1 MTIRCLAVDDEQLS
15 LDLLED
21 NIRRVPF
28 LQLVSR
34 CANAYEALEVL
45 RREPVDLLF
54 LDIQMPGLTGMQL
67 LQTLPNKPMVIF
79 ITAFRN
85 YALEGFELDVLDYLV
100 KPVTFERFLKAVN
113 KAAEYRSVKT
123 NTVPAPQPVTDNT
136 ASYDYLFVN
145 VEYNLVKIAV
155 PDITHI
161 EGLKDYIK
169 IYLANAAKPIVT
181 KLSLKAL
188 TDKLSAEKFVR
199 VHKSYIVAVDKISF
213 IRRNRIHINE
223 QVIPISDFYRE
234 ELLKVISPQSLK

>member
-1 MTIRCLAVDDEQLS
+1 MTIRCLAVDDESLS

-21 NIRRVPF
+21 NIKRVPF
-28 LQLVSR
+28 LQLVRR
-34 CANAYEALEVL
+34 CANAYEAMEVL
-45 RREPVDLLF
+45 RREPVDLVF

-67 LQTLPNKPMVIF
+67 LQSLPHRPMVIF

-113 KAAEYRSVKT
+113 KAAEYRSLKT
-123 NTVPAPQPVTDNT
+123 QPVPPVAESSAGNF
-136 ASYDYLFVN
+136 DYLFVN

-169 IYLANAAKPIVT
+169 IYLSGGSKPVVT
-181 KLSLKAL
+181 KLSMKAL

-199 VHKSYIVAVDKISF
+199 VHKSYIVAIDKISF
-213 IRRNRIHINE
+213 IRRNRIHIGE
-223 QVIPISDFYRE
+223 QVIPVSDFYRE
-234 ELLKVISPQSLK
+234 DLLKLISPQSLK

>member
-1 MTIRCLAVDDEQLS
+1 MIIRCLAVDDEVLS

-21 NIRRVPF
+21 NIKRVPF

-34 CANAYEALEVL
+34 CVNAYEAMEVL
-45 RREPVDLLF
+45 RREPVDLIF
-54 LDIQMPGLTGMQL
+54 LDIQMPGLSGMQM
-67 LQTLPNKPMVIF
+67 LQTLPNRPLVIF
-79 ITAFRN
+79 ITAFKN
-85 YALEGFELDVLDYLV
+85 YALEGFELDALDYLV

-113 KAAEYRSVKT
+113 KAAEYRSLKHQ
-123 NTVPAPQPVTDNT
+123 QPVQPAVEN
-136 ASYDYLFVN
+136 AVNHDYLFVN

-169 IYLANAAKPIVT
+169 IFLAGSSKPIVT

-188 TDKLSAEKFVR
+188 TDKLSPGKFAR
-199 VHKSYIVAVDKISF
+199 VHKSYIVAIDKISF
-213 IRRNRIHINE
+213 IRRNRIHIDE

>member
-1 MTIRCLAVDDEQLS
+1 MTIRCLAVDDESLS

-34 CANAYEALEVL
+34 CVNAYEAMEVL
-45 RREPVDLLF
+45 RREPVDLIF
-54 LDIQMPGLTGMQL
+54 LDIQMPGLSGMQL

-113 KAAEYRSVKT
+113 KAAEYRSVKSF
-123 NTVPAPQPVTDNT
+123 QPVQPVVENT
-136 ASYDYLFVN
+136 ASHDYLFVN

-169 IYLANAAKPIVT
+169 IFLSGSAKPIVT

-188 TDKLSAEKFVR
+188 TDKLSSEKFVR
-199 VHKSYIVAVDKISF
+199 VHKSYIVAIDKISF

-223 QVIPISDFYRE
+223 QVIPVSDFYRE